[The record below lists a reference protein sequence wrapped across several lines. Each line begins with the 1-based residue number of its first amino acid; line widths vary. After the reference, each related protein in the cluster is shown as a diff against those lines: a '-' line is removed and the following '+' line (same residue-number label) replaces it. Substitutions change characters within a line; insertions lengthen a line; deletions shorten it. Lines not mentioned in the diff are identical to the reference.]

1 MNYGLGAWQTGE
13 GRCDV
18 QASERR
24 DRPWRRWLSVGACLL
39 LALCSLAA
47 PAPARS
53 CDHASDSWSSH
64 NGLPHNS
71 IRDIAQTRD
80 GNLWFTTWES
90 LVRCNG
96 MEFSVIDRNTR
107 PSLPAHVT

>member
-1 MNYGLGAWQTGE
+1 M
-13 GRCDV
+13 
-18 QASERR
+18 
-24 DRPWRRWLSVGACLL
+24 
-39 LALCSLAA
+39 
-47 PAPARS
+47 
-53 CDHASDSWSSH
+53 
-64 NGLPHNS
+64 PHNS